1 MESMDSNSL
10 LDLSKDLSFLAVIGK
25 FLMTCEVT
33 MGTMTVFAKLEF
45 LRSWKPVLLNLEQNE
60 QKEGKR
66 RRKSDSNLL
75 GMHLDPC

>member
-1 MESMDSNSL
+1 MDGNSL
-10 LDLSKDLSFLAVIGK
+10 LDHSKDLLFHAVIGK
-25 FLMTCEVT
+25 FLLTCEVT
-33 MGTMTVFAKLEF
+33 LGTMTVFAKLEF
-45 LRSWKPVLLNLEQNE
+45 LRSRKVVLLNLEQNE